1 MKGIIIVLSFF
12 TLSFGEKGSS
22 VRVFTNAQITQWR
35 TKLSNENLTQA
46 FNNEE
51 LSTFSLDRVQPIYE
65 QVIFEIKSRLSSA
78 QFNENGFK
86 LNAQKDKE
94 LLIFVVEVTRRYSQ
108 KFDPGNG
115 HYRVFSQLYRL
126 VSKDMSLAIE
136 RSNLSAYDKKIV
148 RANIR

>member
-1 MKGIIIVLSFF
+1 M
-12 TLSFGEKGSS
+12 
-22 VRVFTNAQITQWR
+22 FTNAQITQWR

-86 LNAQKDKE
+86 LKRTKRQRA
-94 LLIFVVEVTRRYSQ
+94 
-108 KFDPGNG
+108 FDFCG
-115 HYRVFSQLYRL
+115 
-126 VSKDMSLAIE
+126 
-136 RSNLSAYDKKIV
+136 
-148 RANIR
+148 